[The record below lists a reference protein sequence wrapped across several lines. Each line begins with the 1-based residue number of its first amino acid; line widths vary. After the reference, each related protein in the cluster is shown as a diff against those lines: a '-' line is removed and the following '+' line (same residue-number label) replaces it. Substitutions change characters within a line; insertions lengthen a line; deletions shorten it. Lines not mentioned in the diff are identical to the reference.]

1 MLYQLNS
8 LDIDIT
14 LTFFILK
21 EEIFMHIEI
30 SKSKLVE
37 GLSNVAK
44 FTGKDKKEPILES
57 ILIVAEKD
65 KLRFIATNSKE
76 TIERSV
82 LCDEEVSIIS
92 EGTVLVEK
100 KIVDVAKKLTKEP
113 IKLKLP
119 KNTLQV
125 TSEKSKFTLNTF
137 KVNDYPVIKPSQAE
151 YFADIECSIL
161 EEAINSVCY
170 AASTS
175 NQRPILKGI
184 HLTVSENLMILQ
196 STDSHQLA
204 YKAIKLQN
212 TFKQEIKM
220 TIPAITLKEAINS
233 FDTKKSIKLSK
244 LNNTFILSSDTE
256 TFRTQTLE
264 GEYPDVLVRLLSPLH
279 ENVILVNKRDILE
292 ALEQIMLFTSNKPT
306 GIFTLNNNAITIENE
321 EKSEGN
327 AQILFPTED
336 ITTPDPSVK
345 PEDAAI
351 KFGFNVQLLYT
362 SIKVINCD
370 SISIGFNSEK
380 KPISIVHEDYY
391 NNFGVNS
398 SEPLQPSN
406 YTDFRFILPS
416 IIN

>member
-1 MLYQLNS
+1 
-8 LDIDIT
+8 
-14 LTFFILK
+14 
-21 EEIFMHIEI
+21 MHIEI

-37 GLSNVAK
+37 NLSSVVK
-44 FTGKDKKEPILES
+44 FAGKDKKEPILES
-57 ILIVAEKD
+57 ILIVAETD

-76 TIERSV
+76 TIERIV
-82 LCDEEVSIIS
+82 FCDEDVSVIA

-113 IKLKLP
+113 IKLKLS
-119 KNTLQV
+119 KNILQV
-125 TSEKSKFTLNTF
+125 ISGKSKFTLNIF
-137 KVNDYPVIKPSQAE
+137 KVSDYPVIKPSQAE

-184 HLTVSENLMILQ
+184 HLTVSENLMTFQ

-204 YKAIKLQN
+204 YKAIKLQ
-212 TFKQEIKM
+212 TAFKEEIKM
-220 TIPAITLKEAINS
+220 TIPAIALKEAINS
-233 FDTKKSIKLSK
+233 FDIKKSIKLSK
-244 LNNTFILSSDTE
+244 LDNTFILSSDTE

-264 GEYPDVLVRLLSPLH
+264 GDYPDVLVRLLSPLY
-279 ENVILVNKRDILE
+279 ENVILVNKREILE

-327 AQILFPTED
+327 AQILIQTED

-345 PEDAAI
+345 PEDSFI

-370 SISIGFNSEK
+370 LIAIGFHGEK

-391 NNFGVNS
+391 NNLGVNS
-398 SEPLQPSN
+398 TEPLQPIHYS
-406 YTDFRFILPS
+406 DFRFILPS